1 MILTLEDFRV
11 SVLNTMKKTV
21 ILFSNILRLM
31 TELFKSKVF
40 LIILLLVNIIT
51 IDFEE
56 GSGKAQLV

>member
-1 MILTLEDFRV
+1 M
-11 SVLNTMKKTV
+11 LNTMKKTV